1 MKKVAPKVKRI
12 LNMSLKQA
20 KLYDDWEVKVE
31 HIMIS
36 LINDYNNNAIKV
48 LEDMGV
54 DVDVLHKKI
63 EKTLIR
69 NKKEEYDIYETDDGT
84 IPLNPTSQNIIKGAE
99 KECDILEEDYLD
111 TQHIVLSLL
120 KTKNAINRILKNMK
134 ITYKTYNDQVKKSDI
149 ENSIEPLDTDENE
162 EFKDY
167 GNSPK
172 NKSKNNSTPILDNF
186 SVDVT
191 KMAIDGKIDPV
202 IGRDKLLGELLRYL
216 PGKRKITQL

>member
-99 KECDILEEDYLD
+99 KECDI
-111 TQHIVLSLL
+111 
-120 KTKNAINRILKNMK
+120 
-134 ITYKTYNDQVKKSDI
+134 
-149 ENSIEPLDTDENE
+149 
-162 EFKDY
+162 
-167 GNSPK
+167 
-172 NKSKNNSTPILDNF
+172 
-186 SVDVT
+186 
-191 KMAIDGKIDPV
+191 
-202 IGRDKLLGELLRYL
+202 
-216 PGKRKITQL
+216 

>member
-1 MKKVAPKVKRI
+1 
-12 LNMSLKQA
+12 MSLKQA

-134 ITYKTYNDQVKKSDI
+134 ITYKTYNDQ
-149 ENSIEPLDTDENE
+149 
-162 EFKDY
+162 
-167 GNSPK
+167 
-172 NKSKNNSTPILDNF
+172 
-186 SVDVT
+186 
-191 KMAIDGKIDPV
+191 
-202 IGRDKLLGELLRYL
+202 
-216 PGKRKITQL
+216 